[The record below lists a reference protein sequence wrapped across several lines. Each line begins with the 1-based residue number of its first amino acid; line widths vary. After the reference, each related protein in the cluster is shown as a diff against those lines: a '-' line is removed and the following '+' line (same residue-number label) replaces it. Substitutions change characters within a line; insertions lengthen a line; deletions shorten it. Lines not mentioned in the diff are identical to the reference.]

1 MRAITLVAASAVA
14 FTSSGYAQDC
24 SSVAAATVAEI
35 QAGEQ
40 QWDAR
45 AEALVRRAAGAA
57 CVKVMAEYAAE
68 GRAEPSATEAG
79 DYDDGDAQEVAPSV
93 IVEAE
98 AEAEDGKADW
108 KFLGFDVNEAPGS
121 PSQKPYT
128 RKR

>member
-1 MRAITLVAASAVA
+1 MRAITLVVASAVA
-14 FTSSGYAQDC
+14 FTSAGYAQDC

-45 AEALVRRAAGAA
+45 AEMLVRRAAAAA
-57 CVKVMAEYAAE
+57 CVKVIAEYVAE
-68 GRAEPSATEAG
+68 GRAQPSANEASDIDAG
-79 DYDDGDAQEVAPSV
+79 DAKEEAPSV
-93 IVEAE
+93 TT
-98 AEAEDGKADW
+98 EAEDGKADW
-108 KFLGFDVNEAPGS
+108 KFLGFDVNEASGS